1 MDPIEERII
10 SDAKAGYSN
19 TEISKVTHLPP
30 TTVTRI
36 LSAHNVVA
44 VTEPKGTKGRRF
56 SQEELSLLTTQ
67 GLTIA
72 QVASALNIGYS
83 NARYWLDKYD
93 LSTHVKACSWRE
105 NG

>member
-1 MDPIEERII
+1 MNPIEEQVI
-10 SDAKAGYSN
+10 SSAKAGYSN
-19 TEISKVTHLPP
+19 TEISKATHLPP

-36 LSAHNVVA
+36 LFAHNVVA
-44 VTEPKGTKGRRF
+44 VTEPKGTKGRCF
-56 SQEELSLLTTQ
+56 SREELASLTTQ

-72 QVASALNIGYS
+72 QVAAVLGIGYS

-93 LSTHVKACSWRE
+93 LSTHVKACSWRD